1 MKMMDAIGIGARLRP
16 HGCPIARI
24 SVTEGLSHSPL
35 LFDSTEGGAGDP
47 LGHMVEN
54 RLLRLALPDAVAGA
68 GNVTLNAPARA
79 VRLDR
84 GPARVE
90 GDLDSGR
97 LRRAP
102 LVVVTE
108 GRHSPPR
115 EAGGIKVTPWTRP
128 EERP

>member
-24 SVTEGLSHSPL
+24 SVTEGLSHSAL
-35 LFDSTEGGAGDP
+35 LFDSAEGGAGDP

-54 RLLRLALPDAVAGA
+54 RLLRLALLDAVAGA

-84 GPARVE
+84 GHARVRSE
-90 GDLDSGR
+90 EHTSELQSL
-97 LRRAP
+97 LR
-102 LVVVTE
+102 
-108 GRHSPPR
+108 
-115 EAGGIKVTPWTRP
+115 
-128 EERP
+128 